1 MTRRKRR
8 NHSPTFT
15 PLRVG
20 FAQGQVAIAALKGDK
35 TLSELAQQFDVHP
48 NQITDWKMQL
58 MDRSAQVFGD
68 STAKAAEPDIKTL
81 HAKIGQ
87 LTLENDFLEHALT
100 KAGALPARR

>member
-1 MTRRKRR
+1 MTRSKRR
-8 NHSPTFT
+8 NHSSTFT

-58 MDRSAQVFGD
+58 MDRSAQVRFPRFFVCQRVVFMLPVF
-68 STAKAAEPDIKTL
+68 PDVTC
-81 HAKIGQ
+81 
-87 LTLENDFLEHALT
+87 
-100 KAGALPARR
+100 

>member
-1 MTRRKRR
+1 MKWSKRMTRRTRR
-8 NHSPTFT
+8 NHSPAFK
-15 PLRVG
+15 
-20 FAQGQVAIAALKGDK
+20 GQVAIAALKGDK
-35 TLSELAQQFDVHP
+35 TLAELAQQFDVHP
-48 NQITDWKMQL
+48 NQIADWKTQL

-100 KAGALPARR
+100 KAGLLSARR